1 MMSKVKLCSARWPA
15 VLSAALKL
23 PQAWVM
29 LVPKRQDSAL
39 AFGSE
44 RLQELVQEQMA
55 TLD

>member
-1 MMSKVKLCSARWPA
+1 

-29 LVPKRQDSAL
+29 LVLKRQDSAP

-55 TLD
+55 IPG